1 MLEVEISQWCGYQ
14 KGLLVYMPFD
24 TVHVVK
30 SDGTRRHVGFVDRRP
45 GATLRFVRVLDKD
58 LREAI
63 RKQVARLREEQGL
76 PPISLL
82 TVGPPD
88 PRIVAAYLKGEKL
101 RERPTTIIVPNEV
114 PSGQRHAAKEGSATD
129 RQSDD

>member
-1 MLEVEISQWCGYQ
+1 MLEVTITQFSGIC
-14 KGLLVYMPFD
+14 KGLVKFLPMD
-24 TVHVVK
+24 TVHVIK

-63 RKQVARLREEQGL
+63 RQEVAKLRDQQGL

-88 PRIVAAYLKGEKL
+88 PRIVAAYLRGEKL
-101 RERPTTIIVPNEV
+101 RDRPTTVIVPGMED
-114 PSGQRHAAKEGSATD
+114 GQSSDATQGEAAD
-129 RQSDD
+129 RED

>member
-1 MLEVEISQWCGYQ
+1 MLEVAIQQFSGVS
-14 KGLLVYMPFD
+14 KGLVKFLPMD
-24 TVHVVK
+24 TVHVIK
-30 SDGTRRHVGFVDRRP
+30 PDGTRRHVGFVDRRP

-63 RKQVARLREEQGL
+63 RKEVAKLREQQGL

-101 RERPTTIIVPNEV
+101 RDRPTTVYIPG
-114 PSGQRHAAKEGSATD
+114 SDDGQAEPAGEGEATD
-129 RQSDD
+129 S